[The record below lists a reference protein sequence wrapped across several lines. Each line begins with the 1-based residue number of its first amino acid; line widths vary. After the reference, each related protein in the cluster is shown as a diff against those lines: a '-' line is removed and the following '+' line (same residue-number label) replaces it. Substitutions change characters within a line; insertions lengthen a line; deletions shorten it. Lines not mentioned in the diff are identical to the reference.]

1 MGISPR
7 RPGLE
12 PGPVLVDFVGDR
24 VVPGQ
29 VFLQVVRLLPVSIVV
44 PLLLTHLHLLKPF
57 LPNKRATNSDA
68 VSKLTSIDKQ
78 QQFHFFRVQL
88 FKHWILYFP
97 RSREPRTG
105 STKVCVT
112 CMTILTVP

>member
-12 PGPVLVDFVGDR
+12 PGPVLVDVVGDR
-24 VVPGQ
+24 VILGQ
-29 VFLQVVRLLPVSIVV
+29 VFHPVLRLFLVSIIV

-68 VSKLTSIDKQ
+68 VSKTEEHQ
-78 QQFHFFRVQL
+78 
-88 FKHWILYFP
+88 
-97 RSREPRTG
+97 
-105 STKVCVT
+105 
-112 CMTILTVP
+112 